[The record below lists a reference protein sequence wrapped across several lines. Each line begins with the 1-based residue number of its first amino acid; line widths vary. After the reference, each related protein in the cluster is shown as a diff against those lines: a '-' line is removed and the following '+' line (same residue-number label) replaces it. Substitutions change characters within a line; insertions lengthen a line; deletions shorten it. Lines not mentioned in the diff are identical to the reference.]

1 MIQPN
6 MITPQAAE
14 KLKAYAASI
23 GFKPEEIAAFS
34 KDTRLI
40 EIALKAMAWDQLH
53 SG

>member
-6 MITPQAAE
+6 MINPQAAE

-23 GFKPEEIAAFS
+23 GFKPEEIAALSQDMRFVQV
-34 KDTRLI
+34 
-40 EIALKAMAWDQLH
+40 ALKAMAWDQLH